1 MRARSSRGRPSRPLS
16 IHLLPF
22 VSLERSDR
30 VGWVGIDH
38 VDWHVRLPLYSIA
51 FHNVTVADLRWVAV
65 GRGTSAGYA
74 EAALP
79 CPGGLVRFDLGEG
92 RSMMSRHPRHRQTA
106 LDAPLFSCR
115 LDARALT
122 LASLFV
128 VEAVPVREVL
138 WCTSPM
144 AQSRRKRCAR
154 IVGSHR
160 RRCVHAV
167 PNATAVRKP

>member
-1 MRARSSRGRPSRPLS
+1 
-16 IHLLPF
+16 
-22 VSLERSDR
+22 
-30 VGWVGIDH
+30 
-38 VDWHVRLPLYSIA
+38 
-51 FHNVTVADLRWVAV
+51 
-65 GRGTSAGYA
+65 
-74 EAALP
+74 
-79 CPGGLVRFDLGEG
+79 
-92 RSMMSRHPRHRQTA
+92 MMPRHPRHRQTA
-106 LDAPLFSCR
+106 LGAPLFSCR
-115 LDARALT
+115 LDARARLRAL
-122 LASLFV
+122 LAPLFV